1 MSQRVE
7 DQIAGVQ
14 DDSYKSPVHQEH
26 GGSSTLIREPLR
38 ANYWNLRFIVV
49 FISISFGFNAAMLAT
64 STSWN
69 SLSTGIPETLDSDF
83 VGRRWIFVIAN
94 LIAFVGFIAVG
105 RASTQST
112 IVGLG
117 VLVGIGTGVQI
128 IGPFLALADMVP
140 AHERFTIV
148 GACICLLAPIY
159 AMHSAIAQALLE
171 KAADGWRWTYSI
183 NAIFSFAAFLGLLFF
198 YHPLSYRQLHDNPEW
213 EHHKQKDWTGLIA
226 LATLLGVLTYFLL
239 WGQTIYAWKSAQM
252 IALVTISGVA
262 LTLFLVYG
270 LVGGWIAAAIA
281 LVRPKFV
288 KWHLL
293 FGVVFLMVFLSASA
307 TLNPTRHRS
316 SLAFLTLIGFGEGYC
331 MLVSYVT
338 GPLAAHKRDMGLVAG
353 LISGFRSLFYGVLG
367 CVFMAIFEPR
377 LQRRMVT
384 NVTEVVLADG
394 LPQTSLVPLFSAIQ
408 AALTSGDSSGLLKVS
423 GVTLPMVADVFGG
436 VARAAANAWRFIFEL
451 GNIYF
456 ILVIILA
463 LLSADTDKLLSKKDR
478 GSS

>member
-14 DDSYKSPVHQEH
+14 EDSDKSPIHQEH
-26 GGSSTLIREPLR
+26 GGSSSLIREPLR
-38 ANYWNLRFIVV
+38 ANYWNLRFIVI

-69 SLSTGIPETLDSDF
+69 SLSTGISETLGASPSLAWGYPTLIFSQALSSVLFGRLSDF

-117 VLVGIGTGVQI
+117 VLIGIGTGVQI

-140 AHERFTIV
+140 AHQRFTIV

-226 LATLLGVLTYFLL
+226 LATLLGALTYFLL

-262 LTLFLVYG
+262 LTLFLVYAVASLTSLFLCLLPSTFALLYGTVFQEQGMQAAWDASTWSAG

-353 LISGFRSLFYGVLG
+353 LISGFRSLFYGVL
-367 CVFMAIFEPR
+367 VRDEA
-377 LQRRMVT
+377 
-384 NVTEVVLADG
+384 
-394 LPQTSLVPLFSAIQ
+394 Q
-408 AALTSGDSSGLLKVS
+408 AGH
-423 GVTLPMVADVFGG
+423 
-436 VARAAANAWRFIFEL
+436 
-451 GNIYF
+451 
-456 ILVIILA
+456 
-463 LLSADTDKLLSKKDR
+463 
-478 GSS
+478 